1 MKGAAVIAAV
11 LLGACNAGAQCL
23 GDFNDDGTVEINEVV
38 VSVNNLLNNCAASPT
53 PTAPP
58 GGQCPIDLSDDN
70 SQPGTPD
77 CYYIGGWNQRCG
89 DDAQEARWISDGI
102 EDDGEPDIVVVE
114 LLGFDPDFLFL
125 AAEVTSPT
133 SGELFAW
140 FTVLEPT
147 VDDLNETSGT
157 LSLNDGGSTLVVD
170 PDQAPF
176 RINGCDFARYQ
187 GALTD
192 VVTASSLR
200 RAGLAQISPA
210 ARDHLRTLR
219 AAQRARVNFQRQ

>member
-11 LLGACNAGAQCL
+11 LLGATNVGAQCR
-23 GDFNDDGTVEINEVV
+23 GDFDNNGSVEINELV
-38 VSVNNLLNNCAASPT
+38 VSVNNALNNCAGSPT

-70 SQPGTPD
+70 TEDGTPD
-77 CYYIGGWNQRCG
+77 CYYAGRWNPSCG
-89 DDAQEARWISDGI
+89 DDKQEARWISDGI

-114 LLGFDPDFLFL
+114 LLGFDPNFLFL

-140 FTVLEPT
+140 FTVLNPT
-147 VDDLNETSGT
+147 ADDLNDTSGT
-157 LSLNDGGSTLVVD
+157 LTLNDSSSTLVID

-176 RINGCDFARYQ
+176 RINGCAFARYQ
-187 GALTD
+187 GVLSD
-192 VVTASSLR
+192 VVTPSGVR
-200 RAGLAQISPA
+200 RAGLAQVSPA
-210 ARDHLRTLR
+210 VRERLR
-219 AAQRARVNFQRQ
+219 AMRGAQRARANFERR

>member
-1 MKGAAVIAAV
+1 MKGAAVLAAV
-11 LLGACNAGAQCL
+11 LLGASNVGAQCL
-23 GDFNDDGTVEINEVV
+23 GDFDNNGAVEISELI
-38 VSVNNLLNNCAASPT
+38 VSVNNALNNCGGSPT

-58 GGQCPIDLSDDN
+58 GDQCPIDLSDDN
-70 SQPGTPD
+70 TQSGTPD
-77 CYYIGGWNQRCG
+77 CYYAGGWNQSCG
-89 DDAQEARWISDGI
+89 DDDQEARWISDGI

-133 SGELFAW
+133 SAELFAW
-140 FTVLEPT
+140 FTVLDPT
-147 VDDLNETSGT
+147 ADDLNDTSGVLT
-157 LSLNDGGSTLVVD
+157 LNDSGSTLIVD

-176 RINGCDFARYQ
+176 RINSCDFARYE

-192 VVTASSLR
+192 VVTPSTVR

-210 ARDHLRTLR
+210 VRERLRTVR
-219 AAQRARVNFQRQ
+219 ATQRARVNFHRP